1 MTEEQGV
8 IPKKEVLANIRKTEE
23 LVGKNLKSKR
33 IMLGYSQHYIADKIG
48 ISIQQMQKYERG
60 QNRISS
66 GRLYSLS
73 MILNV
78 PINYFFAQKETL
90 AECIEDQSQENK
102 QLEKDYKDLVLAFSK
117 IQSKNL
123 RLRLIQFIRGVT
135 TEEGI

>member
-1 MTEEQGV
+1 MTQDKDLTS
-8 IPKKEVLANIRKTEE
+8 KKEILANIRKTEE
-23 LVGKNLKSKR
+23 LVGKKLKSKR
-33 IMLGYSQHYIADKIG
+33 IMLGYSQDFIANKIG

-78 PINYFFAQKETL
+78 PINYFFRQEETL
-90 AECIEDQSQENK
+90 AELMQDQSQENK

-123 RLRLIQFIRGVT
+123 RLRLLQFIRGVT
-135 TEEGI
+135 AEEGV